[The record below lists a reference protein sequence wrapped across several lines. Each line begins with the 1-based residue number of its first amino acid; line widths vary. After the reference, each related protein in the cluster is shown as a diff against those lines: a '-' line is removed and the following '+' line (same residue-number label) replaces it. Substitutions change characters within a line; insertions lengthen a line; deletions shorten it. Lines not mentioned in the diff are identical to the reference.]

1 MTTLKISKK
10 DDIILKILHYFIT
23 KEDYKPVIINGV
35 ENEIWLENFE
45 NDVKLIR
52 ININYIHNEEQLNY
66 DYFKVKSIMKSIKKN
81 TLSFKMNVINLLLD
95 TGENVKIKANKNIE
109 TIKVNKV
116 TDIKKNKTM
125 QDLFPNIKTAEFT
138 DKTDVL
144 EFFKLTEDMNETT
157 MKNEKKLA
165 KIFSP
170 KKPIITYSL
179 IIINTLIFLLSLFNI
194 VNIDDMYMMFGANY
208 ELVAS
213 GEFYRL
219 FTCMFFHADLLHLIF
234 NMYALYI
241 LGTRVERYYGSKR
254 YIVLYLI
261 SGLVASLFSCVFN
274 NINVISIGASGA
286 IFGLFGSIAYFTYHY
301 RGTLREF
308 LTSGIIPTLLLNLI
322 IGFANT
328 GIDMA
333 AHVGG
338 IIGGLLIAMSI
349 GIGDKTRKNDNI
361 NGIIVLLLMI
371 AFLIYMV
378 MIK

>member
-1 MTTLKISKK
+1 MTTLKISEK
-10 DDIILKILHYFIT
+10 DDMILKILHYFIT

-219 FTCMFFHADLLHLIF
+219 LTCMFFHADLLHLIF

-333 AHVGG
+333 AHIGG

>member
-1 MTTLKISKK
+1 MATLKISEK
-10 DDIILKILHYFIT
+10 DDMILKILHYFIT

-241 LGTRVERYYGSKR
+241 LGTKVERYYGSKR

-333 AHVGG
+333 AHIGG

-349 GIGDKTRKNDNI
+349 GIGDKTRKNDNV

>member
-1 MTTLKISKK
+1 MTTLKISEK
-10 DDIILKILHYFIT
+10 DDMILKILHYFIT